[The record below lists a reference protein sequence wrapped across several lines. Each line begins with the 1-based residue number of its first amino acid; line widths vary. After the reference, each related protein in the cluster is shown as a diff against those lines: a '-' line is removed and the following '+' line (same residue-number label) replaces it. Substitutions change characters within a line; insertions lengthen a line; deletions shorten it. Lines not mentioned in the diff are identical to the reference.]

1 MFWTRLGGGEARR
14 RGTGDI
20 ASEKREVSWFWALGL
35 GGGGGGG
42 GPPPPRHACR
52 GLEARQRGFG

>member
-20 ASEKREVSWFWALGL
+20 ASEKREVGWFWDLGL
-35 GGGGGGG
+35 GPVYL
-42 GPPPPRHACR
+42 PPWII
-52 GLEARQRGFG
+52 